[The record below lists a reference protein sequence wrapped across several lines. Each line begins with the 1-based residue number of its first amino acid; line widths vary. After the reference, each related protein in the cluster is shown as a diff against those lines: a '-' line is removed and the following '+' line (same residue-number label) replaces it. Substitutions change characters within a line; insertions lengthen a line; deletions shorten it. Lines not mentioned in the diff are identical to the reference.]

1 MLEQMYGL
9 DFAIK
14 SFAVDNEFVERMN
27 QGCYQLGLNL
37 QPFCFMADKTQ
48 SEWGVLDIAKFNGF
62 VNSDTTLFDEIVKYR
77 RDLYE
82 SFWTSVLPNDETVSK
97 ALFIDYLLS
106 ISICYVEVPKWI
118 TKNGVKQKTFD
129 KFFATRNPYIMSA
142 WMGYPAN
149 EMQAKYSAKIQQAN
163 VDFMSGQLR
172 AVKLTY
178 SAKGN
183 SISVPRS
190 VLNATEMTCIPL
202 FMLYAF
208 TNGFYEKLKQGIIK
222 FTYLKDNDTIRELNS
237 TINFEIL
244 TDYYS
249 DNNFISGMLSGVD
262 VFTQDQGGMKLGS
275 KQSRGYIKLPEL
287 GCSKYDFS
295 GVRSLN
301 ISRILRME
309 NVSEVDRTFIDV
321 DLNSVVD
328 SFKEELDRIT
338 VSNPDWIPRIYQ
350 LLNINDGNVEG
361 KSVISLQSEI
371 NSYIDTGVL
380 IMSTAFKRSL
390 HLFMIR
396 NADMFPRYTGKP
408 SSNSAVKSSKN
419 FGVETMDF

>member
-1 MLEQMYGL
+1 
-9 DFAIK
+9 
-14 SFAVDNEFVERMN
+14 
-27 QGCYQLGLNL
+27 
-37 QPFCFMADKTQ
+37 
-48 SEWGVLDIAKFNGF
+48 
-62 VNSDTTLFDEIVKYR
+62 
-77 RDLYE
+77 
-82 SFWTSVLPNDETVSK
+82 
-97 ALFIDYLLS
+97 
-106 ISICYVEVPKWI
+106 
-118 TKNGVKQKTFD
+118 
-129 KFFATRNPYIMSA
+129 
-142 WMGYPAN
+142 
-149 EMQAKYSAKIQQAN
+149 
-163 VDFMSGQLR
+163 
-172 AVKLTY
+172 
-178 SAKGN
+178 
-183 SISVPRS
+183 
-190 VLNATEMTCIPL
+190 
-202 FMLYAF
+202 
-208 TNGFYEKLKQGIIK
+208 
-222 FTYLKDNDTIRELNS
+222 
-237 TINFEIL
+237 
-244 TDYYS
+244 
-249 DNNFISGMLSGVD
+249 MLSGVD

-338 VSNPDWIPRIYQ
+338 VSNPDWIPRIYK

-371 NSYIDTGVL
+371 NSYIETGVL

-408 SSNSAVKSSKN
+408 SSNSATKSSKN